1 LEKQNVATVTVLI
14 AVVILFFS
22 LFTVTVQGE
31 NLYPPFAQPDTT
43 QQFALSTPLILGISF
58 QDRASCLNQSTRA
71 EIFSL
76 IQDTPGV
83 HFRGI
88 CDNLALSIGVV
99 QYHLAV
105 LVSAGLVTMYSD
117 GKMQRYFEAKKY
129 TPRKMQ
135 LISLLRHKTSG
146 AILNAL
152 KCGGTVGHGELASE
166 LSITSQGLTW
176 QMRRLRKEG
185 VVQVASDGLRLTYFL
200 EKADSEILAELKTLI
215 N

>member
-1 LEKQNVATVTVLI
+1 LCS
-14 AVVILFFS
+14 FHS
-22 LFTVTVQGE
+22 SVTVQGE
-31 NLYPPFAQPDTT
+31 NLYPPFAQQDTT
-43 QQFALSTPLILGISF
+43 QQLALSTPLVLGISF
-58 QDRASCLNQSTRA
+58 QDRVSCLNQSTRA
-71 EIFSL
+71 EIYGL
-76 IQDTPGV
+76 IKDTPGL

-88 CDNLALSIGVV
+88 CDSLSLTIGVV
-99 QYHLAV
+99 QYHLGV
-105 LVSAGLVTMYSD
+105 LVSAGLVTAYSD

-129 TPRKMQ
+129 TPKKMK
-135 LISLLRHKTSG
+135 LISLLRHKTSR

-152 KCGGTVGHGELASE
+152 KLGEPVGHGALASR

-200 EKADSEILAELKTLI
+200 EKTDAELLSEIEPLV